1 MMVPVT
7 SGRNSWLKK
16 KKKSGHIYEK
26 ANGTG
31 LDVGQV
37 GERKQGS
44 KRSVLSNWGGGTEN
58 GKTDYGR
65 NRFGAGWG
73 EH

>member
-1 MMVPVT
+1 MVEIV
-7 SGRNSWLKK
+7 GKKK

-26 ANGTG
+26 ANRTG